1 MKIAIIGSG
10 NIGSNLSRC
19 WINSGHEVTIG
30 SRNPTSNRVKQLI
43 TSIGGRIDAKT
54 PKEACVNADV
64 VTLAVPWRAI
74 DDSLRN
80 LGDLPGKILIDVN
93 NPIDSKNMKL
103 IFDNDDSGAEYIARR
118 VPNMRVVKA
127 FNTVASELIG
137 SSKINGVDVSVP
149 VAADN
154 QDDLELV
161 MELVRETGLDPIN
174 AGPLI
179 RARLLESLAMLI
191 ICFSRG
197 AYGRNIGFK
206 LLR

>member
-19 WINSGHEVTIG
+19 WVKSGHEVTIG
-30 SRNPTSNRVKQLI
+30 SRNPTSARVKELI
-43 TSIGGRIDAKT
+43 GSIGGPIDAKN
-54 PKEACVNADV
+54 PRDACVNADIV
-64 VTLAVPWRAI
+64 VLAVPWAAI
-74 DDSLRN
+74 DDSLSN
-80 LGDLPGKILIDVN
+80 FGDLAGKILIDVN
-93 NPIDSKNMKL
+93 NPVDIKKMEL
-103 IFDNDDSGAEYIARR
+103 IFGSHDSGAEYIARR

-174 AGPLI
+174 AGPLT

-191 ICFSRG
+191 IYFSRG